1 MTDENVAAEE
11 ETNDQDSPDNTSGSY
26 RRHTTAKKQ
35 GARARKAKPVK
46 TKPLGSQG
54 AGRY

>member
-1 MTDENVAAEE
+1 MTDENVAEE
-11 ETNDQDSPDNTSGSY
+11 ETNDQDNPDNTSGSY
-26 RRHTTAKKQ
+26 RRQTTAQKQ

-54 AGRY
+54 GGRY